1 MTSAITIALVDD
13 HQVLRQSLR
22 AVLEREPEF
31 KVIGDA
37 GDGLAAIDVVE
48 RLEPDVLVLDVMLPG
63 LNGLEVARRVRK
75 QVPHT
80 RIVMLSMF
88 ADESYVLRA
97 LNNGAC
103 AYVLKSAAF
112 EDLVRAIR
120 EAMAGRRYLS
130 PPLSDEAIKTYR
142 EAAKTTSFDK
152 YDLLTDREKQVLQL
166 AAEGHTSAEIGSR
179 LGISQRTAE
188 THRSNLAHK
197 LGFRSHTD
205 LIAFALRR
213 GLISPDS

>member
-1 MTSAITIALVDD
+1 MKSVITIALVDD

-22 AVLEREPEF
+22 AVLEREPDF

-37 GDGLAAIDVVE
+37 GDGLTAIDVVE
-48 RLEPDVLVLDVMLPG
+48 RLGPDVVVLDVMLPG
-63 LNGLEVARRVRK
+63 LNGLDVARRISK

-97 LNNGAC
+97 LNNGAS

-112 EDLVRAIR
+112 EDLARAIR
-120 EAMAGRRYLS
+120 EAMAGRKYLS
-130 PPLSDEAIKTYR
+130 PPLSDQAIKTYR

-166 AAEGHTSAEIGSR
+166 AAEGHTSAEIGGR

-197 LGFRSHTD
+197 LGFHSHTD

-213 GLISPDS
+213 ALISPDS